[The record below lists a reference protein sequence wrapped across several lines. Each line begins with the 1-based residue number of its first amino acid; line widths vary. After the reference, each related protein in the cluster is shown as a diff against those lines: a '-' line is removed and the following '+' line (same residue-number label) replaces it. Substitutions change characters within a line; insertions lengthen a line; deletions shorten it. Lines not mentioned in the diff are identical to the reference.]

1 MKKGI
6 TPKIFLKTVN
16 YYNDKIIS
24 IDSAFNLVNLKL
36 KNKLLFEQV
45 NEAEKKKILS
55 LDDAVKLSYTN

>member
-24 IDSAFNLVNLKL
+24 IDQAFNLAYLEL
-36 KNKLLFEQV
+36 KNKEFFE
-45 NEAEKKKILS
+45 EIIETEKRKILS
-55 LDDAVKLSYTN
+55 LDETI